1 MGPDRR
7 ENVVMGLRITG
18 DCLNC
23 GVCLDNCR
31 MVAIT
36 ERDER
41 YCIDP
46 DECTECGICQ
56 GVCPVQAIVLEEN
69 ETQLTSDN

>member
-1 MGPDRR
+1 
-7 ENVVMGLRITG
+7 MGLKITS

-36 ERDER
+36 ERDEK
-41 YCIDP
+41 YCIDS
-46 DECTECGICQ
+46 DECTECGICR
-56 GVCPVQAIVLEEN
+56 GVCPVQAIVEEVQSHQA
-69 ETQLTSDN
+69 TGAQS